1 MRQAKENKLFLVL
14 SSHLQ
19 RKEKLLKVQHIL
31 KVSLQN
37 SVYTIIA
44 TTFLFPTTKD
54 TANTLYKQSNG
65 QSVD

>member
-31 KVSLQN
+31 SLP
-37 SVYTIIA
+37 A
-44 TTFLFPTTKD
+44 KFG
-54 TANTLYKQSNG
+54 LYYYSNNVFI
-65 QSVD
+65 SNHKRYRKHPV